1 MLAPDDR
8 RMLRVLLVLALAS
21 GFCGALALARIGLTG
36 RAALL
41 FLGWNLILAWVP
53 LLMSLAVVRRH
64 APGRQ
69 SSRAGTFALGAVW
82 LAFFPNAPY
91 LVTDLIHLR
100 ARGFVLQLYDAMMVF
115 AFALTGLCIAYL
127 SLWLIHRLVERRL
140 GRAAGWTFVAAVAG
154 LTGFGVFLG
163 RVPRLNSWDI
173 VTKPGEL
180 FGLLVVHAQDPL
192 AHPRA
197 IGVTLMMAA
206 LFAIAYLMLF
216 ALTSLGAAVP
226 WSTPAPPDTD
236 RDRAR

>member
-1 MLAPDDR
+1 MPTSDPKRLA
-8 RMLRVLLVLALAS
+8 RVLVVLGLATA
-21 GFCGALALARIGLTG
+21 FCGALALARIRLTG

-53 LLMSLAVVRRH
+53 LLVSLVIVRRH

-69 SSRAGTFALGAVW
+69 PSRAGTLALGAVW

-100 ARGFVLQLYDAMMVF
+100 AHGFVLLLYDAMMVF
-115 AFALTGLCIAYL
+115 AFALTGICIAFL
-127 SLWLIHRLVERRL
+127 SLWLIHRLIERRF
-140 GRAAGWTFVAAVAG
+140 GRASGWAFVAVVAG
-154 LTGFGVFLG
+154 LSGFGVFLG
-163 RVPRLNSWDI
+163 RFPRWNSWDI

-180 FGLLVVHAQDPL
+180 FVTLAVHAQDPF

-206 LFAIAYLMLF
+206 LFAIAYLMFF
-216 ALTSLGAAVP
+216 AVTSLDAGLR
-226 WSTPAPPDTD
+226 PPDPPS
-236 RDRAR
+236 ARPEA